1 MTEMILPGT
10 YIDVLAEGLI
20 APGQV
25 TVGNLGVLGTAA
37 KGLVG
42 VPTLLS
48 SYNDAIA
55 IFGSYDSFLD
65 PDDPTK
71 RRTDPLTLV
80 RALQIAFQQGA
91 SIVYAVRVSNAAD
104 PSKLPAAK
112 ATLNS
117 AGGACVDLV
126 ANSPGT
132 WANGMTVTVEK
143 PSSSDIAPVVQHTTT
158 LAAAQPAKHPIQLA
172 HQAAASAR
180 NRVTIS
186 QPGATVTTPTIVSN
200 GTGPAAGQAQIT
212 GDQLI
217 LGDPLA
223 AGSVVTISY
232 VPATFVKV
240 TIALGTTKEK
250 LPRRGRQLAGC
261 GGEWTAAFQPGNSHG

>member
-1 MTEMILPGT
+1 MLP
-10 YIDVLAEGLI
+10 
-20 APGQV
+20 
-25 TVGNLGVLGTAA
+25 
-37 KGLVG
+37 
-42 VPTLLS
+42 S
-48 SYNDAIA
+48 
-55 IFGSYDSFLD
+55 
-65 PDDPTK
+65 
-71 RRTDPLTLV
+71 
-80 RALQIAFQQGA
+80 
-91 SIVYAVRVSNAAD
+91 

-212 GDQLI
+212 GA
-217 LGDPLA
+217 LA
-223 AGSVVTISY
+223 HTGRPARSRFRRHDKLCAGY
-232 VPATFVKV
+232 FVKV
-240 TIALGTTKEK
+240 TIALGTTKESY
-250 LPRRGRQLAGC
+250 LVAD
-261 GGEWTAAFQPGNSHG
+261 GNSLVAAVNGLPPSNLVTAHG